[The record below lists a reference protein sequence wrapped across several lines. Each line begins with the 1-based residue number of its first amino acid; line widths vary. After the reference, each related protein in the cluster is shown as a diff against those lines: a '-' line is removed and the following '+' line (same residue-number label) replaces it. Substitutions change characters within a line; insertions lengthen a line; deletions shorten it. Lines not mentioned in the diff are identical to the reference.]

1 MKLFESAKF
10 SRMAPI
16 LFHQLKLFDSAK
28 FSKLAP
34 ALSWQL
40 APLGI
45 PTGSCLHLPDC
56 RQLPRHYSHFAATQ
70 CYCAQY
76 FFLHCTVFLRYNVL
90 HFYVTVRSILLDRL
104 LCALRGCA
112 SIMACFVLVHN
123 VIVAAAEAGWCE
135 YVELYLQSIH
145 DVFVFVFWPQ
155 DVLWLS
161 HFNEK
166 GKGLKGPRLVCGIN
180 LFSEDPIIK
189 LLGKTH

>member
-1 MKLFESAKF
+1 
-10 SRMAPI
+10 
-16 LFHQLKLFDSAK
+16 
-28 FSKLAP
+28 
-34 ALSWQL
+34 
-40 APLGI
+40 
-45 PTGSCLHLPDC
+45 
-56 RQLPRHYSHFAATQ
+56 
-70 CYCAQY
+70 
-76 FFLHCTVFLRYNVL
+76 
-90 HFYVTVRSILLDRL
+90 
-104 LCALRGCA
+104 
-112 SIMACFVLVHN
+112 MACFVLVHN
-123 VIVAAAEAGWCE
+123 VIVAAAEAGRCE